1 MNVQVQKLEELL
13 QRVQTNRNKPRVRSV
28 AAAPI
33 AAAPVAERAE
43 PSKEFSPRPA
53 AAVEEP
59 FARPARPVAVEKPA
73 ARERISRPEP
83 EPAARPAQPE
93 PQPLPAAPEP
103 ARTAR
108 VTPGRPLRITPA
120 GLTRA
125 AGAVASVVSQ
135 HPESEEVTFG
145 ELLRRSLSLRPR

>member
-13 QRVQTNRNKPRVRSV
+13 QRVQANRNKPRVRSV
-28 AAAPI
+28 AAAPA
-33 AAAPVAERAE
+33 AAAPVAKRAE
-43 PSKEFSPRPA
+43 PTKAFSPLPA

-59 FARPARPVAVEKPA
+59 FARQARPAAIEKPA
-73 ARERISRPEP
+73 ARERVSRPEP
-83 EPAARPAQPE
+83 APAARPAQPE
-93 PQPLPAAPEP
+93 PQPQPVVPEP
-103 ARTAR
+103 VRTTR

-120 GLTRA
+120 ELTRA

-135 HPESEEVTFG
+135 HPETEEVTFG